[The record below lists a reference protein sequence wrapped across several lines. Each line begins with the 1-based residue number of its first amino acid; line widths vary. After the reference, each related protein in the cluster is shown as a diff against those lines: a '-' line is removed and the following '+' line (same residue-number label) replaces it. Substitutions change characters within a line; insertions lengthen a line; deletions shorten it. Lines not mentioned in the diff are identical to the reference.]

1 MRRTAEP
8 RALIA
13 VGTGRYADPWHPFA
27 ENAAALGT
35 ILRSDGFDVRIDD
48 DLDGALAALDGV
60 DLLVVCAGDPWATGA
75 TGHGAPSESL
85 SGLRAALD
93 RGMGVLGV
101 HSATASLRDYPDW
114 AAAIGAVWLPEI
126 SMHPPRGDA
135 RVEALAHPFVDGID
149 SFTLVDERYCFLQLV
164 GESEVVAEHEHGGL
178 RHPLVWVREHGAARV
193 AYDALG
199 HDPVS
204 YESGEHREL
213 VRRLARWAARV

>member
-13 VGTGRYADPWHPFA
+13 VGTGRYADPWHLFA
-27 ENAAALGT
+27 DNAAALGV

-60 DLLVVCAGDPWATGA
+60 DLLVVCAGDPWANGV
-75 TGHGAPSESL
+75 TGHGAPSASL

-93 RGMGVLGV
+93 RGMGVLGM
-101 HSATASLRDYPDW
+101 HSASASLRDYPDW
-114 AAAIGAVWLPEI
+114 AAAIGVVWLPEI
-126 SMHPPRGDA
+126 SMHPPRGVA
-135 RVEALAHPFVDGID
+135 HVEALAHPLVDGID
-149 SFTLVDERYCFLQLV
+149 SFTLVDERYCFLQPV
-164 GESEVVAEHEHGGL
+164 GESEVVAEHEHDGL
-178 RHPLVWVREHGAARV
+178 RHPLVRVREHGAARA